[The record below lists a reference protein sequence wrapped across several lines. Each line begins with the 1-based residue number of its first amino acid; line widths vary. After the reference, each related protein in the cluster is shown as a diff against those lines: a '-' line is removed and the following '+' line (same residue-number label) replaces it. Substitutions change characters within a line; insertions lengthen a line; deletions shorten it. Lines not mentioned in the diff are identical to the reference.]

1 VENTI
6 YTVIPD
12 GELLKCVD
20 TSNGAILGS
29 INIVG
34 NIVSG
39 PIVTG
44 DRCTLVVNNYMGIQ
58 GKVFKLP
65 SFNVVTTFSA

>member
-1 VENTI
+1 MENTI

-44 DRCTLVVNNYMGIQ
+44 DRCTVIINNYMGVQ

>member
-1 VENTI
+1 MENII
-6 YTVIPD
+6 YAVILD

-44 DRCTLVVNNYMGIQ
+44 DRCTLIVNNYMGIQ

>member
-1 VENTI
+1 VENVI

-34 NIVSG
+34 DIVSG

-44 DRCTLVVNNYMGIQ
+44 DRCTVIINNYMGVQ

>member
-1 VENTI
+1 MENTI